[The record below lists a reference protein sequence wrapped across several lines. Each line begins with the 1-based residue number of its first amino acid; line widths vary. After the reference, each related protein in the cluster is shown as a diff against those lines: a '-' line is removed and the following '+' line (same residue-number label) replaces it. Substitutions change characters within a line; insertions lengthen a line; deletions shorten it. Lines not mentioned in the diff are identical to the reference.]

1 MLGAWEYKVIALFLR
16 RRIMVYRL
24 GKEGENR
31 PDTDDWRLDL
41 YKLIFEANSPYG
53 KSFDVALIVTIVLSV
68 AVVMLDSV
76 HSINIVH
83 HEKFYLAE
91 MIFTALFTIE
101 YFLRIIC
108 VKSKV
113 RYATSFFGI
122 IDLLAIIPT
131 YLSMLLPGSQYLLI
145 IRVMRLLRIFRVLKL
160 VQYLSEAEILVQ
172 ALKDSSRKITVFMF
186 TVLNLVIILGSLMY
200 VIEGEQ
206 SGYTSIPRSIYWAII
221 TLTTVGYGDIVP
233 ITPLGQ
239 AMASVVMILGY
250 SIIAVPTGIVTHSII
265 NRSMDAMPI
274 QIAEE
279 TKDVAVNI
287 ACHNCGLQGHD
298 TDAYYC
304 KYCGAKL

>member
-1 MLGAWEYKVIALFLR
+1 MA
-16 RRIMVYRL
+16 YRWCR
-24 GKEGENR
+24 EGENR
-31 PDTDDWRLDL
+31 PDTKGWRLSL
-41 YKLIFEANSPYG
+41 YKLIFEADSPYG
-53 KSFDVALIVTIVLSV
+53 RYFDVALIVTIVLSV

-76 HSINIVH
+76 RSISSVH
-83 HEKFYLAE
+83 HETLYLSE
-91 MIFTALFTIE
+91 LFFTALFTIE
-101 YFLRIIC
+101 YILRIIC
-108 VKSKV
+108 VKSKK
-113 RYATSFFGI
+113 RYATSFFGV

-145 IRVMRLLRIFRVLKL
+145 IRVLRLLRIFRVLKL
-160 VQYLSEAEILVQ
+160 VQYLSEAEMLVQ
-172 ALKDSSRKITVFMF
+172 SLKDSSRKITVFMF

-200 VIEGEQ
+200 VIEGEE
-206 SGYTSIPRSIYWAII
+206 SGFTSIPRSIYWAII

-239 AMASVVMILGY
+239 AMASIIMVIGY

-265 NRSMDAMPI
+265 NRSLTAMPVE
-274 QIAEE
+274 IAEA

-287 ACHNCGLQGHD
+287 VCHNCGLQGHD